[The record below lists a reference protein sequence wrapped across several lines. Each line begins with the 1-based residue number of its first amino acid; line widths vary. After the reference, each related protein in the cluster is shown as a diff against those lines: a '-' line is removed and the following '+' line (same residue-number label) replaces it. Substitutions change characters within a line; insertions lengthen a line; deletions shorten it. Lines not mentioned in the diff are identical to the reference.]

1 MNMVKMSISG
11 AVLIF
16 VIVCVRALLIN
27 RLPKRTFL
35 VLWAV
40 ALLRLLLPFS
50 VPSGLSAYTLVDK
63 AVPYTAAPA
72 ARLLSGIPDKPA
84 PAYEGSLIS
93 PWYVVWAAGAIL
105 LAIIFAVSY
114 IRLKR
119 EFSMSLPVKNEF
131 CDDWLKNHSISRKID
146 VRQSNGISAPL
157 SYGILTGKM
166 QTSLTMFLPMNIST

>member
-50 VPSGLSAYTLVDK
+50 VPSGLSAY
-63 AVPYTAAPA
+63 
-72 ARLLSGIPDKPA
+72 
-84 PAYEGSLIS
+84 
-93 PWYVVWAAGAIL
+93 
-105 LAIIFAVSY
+105 
-114 IRLKR
+114 
-119 EFSMSLPVKNEF
+119 
-131 CDDWLKNHSISRKID
+131 C
-146 VRQSNGISAPL
+146 
-157 SYGILTGKM
+157 
-166 QTSLTMFLPMNIST
+166 